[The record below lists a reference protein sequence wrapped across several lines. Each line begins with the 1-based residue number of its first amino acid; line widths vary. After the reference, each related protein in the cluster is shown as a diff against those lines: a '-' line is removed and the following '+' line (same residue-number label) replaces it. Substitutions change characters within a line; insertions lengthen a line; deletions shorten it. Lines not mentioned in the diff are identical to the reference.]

1 MKALPNNEIKQKPL
15 KASRL
20 YGDYLLMLAAPCA
33 LALIYYGPRVLA
45 VIASG
50 VLGAVLSDMLFCAVL
65 RRNFLLKD
73 LSNVFIGVV
82 ISLMLPAGI
91 PLYVPAVAAVFAVSV
106 AKIPFGGS
114 IRTPFVPAAAGFAFI
129 SVCFKEQIFDYS
141 YNSAEKMLGARS
153 LGALLLNGN
162 SVRLNSI
169 NVFDILSGNVA
180 GPMGAGCGLLMLACL
195 VFLLVRRKGA
205 LFSPVSFIVT
215 CALYAAVMP
224 RVNASFS
231 TSIFME
237 LSAGSLLFAAVFLMS
252 DYSTQPQKYS
262 TRILYGVLSGIFC
275 MLMRTVGT
283 YEETVCFAVLLANAF
298 TPIIDP
304 WFKKLT
310 LKKKASSAREEA
322 AK

>member
-1 MKALPNNEIKQKPL
+1 VKALSNNEIKQKPL

-20 YGDYLLMLAAPCA
+20 YGDYLLLLAAPCV
-33 LALIYYGPRVLA
+33 LAWIYYGSRVLA
-45 VIASG
+45 VIVAG

-65 RRNFLLKD
+65 KRHFLLKD
-73 LSNVFIGVV
+73 LSNVFIGAV
-82 ISLMLPAGI
+82 IALMLPAGI
-91 PLYVPAVAAVFAVSV
+91 PLYVPAVAAVFAVTV

-114 IRTPFVPAAAGFAFI
+114 LRTPFVPAAAGFAFAT
-129 SVCFKEQIFDYS
+129 VCFKEQVFDYS

-153 LGALLLNGN
+153 LGALLLNGS

-205 LFSPVSFIVT
+205 LVSPLSFIAA

-224 RVNASFS
+224 RVNASFF

-252 DYSTQPQKYS
+252 DYSTQPQKYL
-262 TRILYGVLSGIFC
+262 TRILYGALSGFFC

-298 TPIIDP
+298 TPIIDSAV
-304 WFKKLT
+304 KKLP
-310 LKKKASSAREEA
+310 LKRVSSAREEA

>member
-1 MKALPNNEIKQKPL
+1 MLNNEIKQKPL

-33 LALIYYGPRVLA
+33 LAWIYYGARVLA
-45 VIASG
+45 VVAAG
-50 VLGAVLSDMLFCAVL
+50 VIGAVISDMLFCAVL
-65 RRNFLLKD
+65 KRRFLLRD
-73 LSNVFIGVV
+73 LSNVFIGAV
-82 ISLMLPAGI
+82 IALMLPAGV
-91 PLYVPAVAAVFAVSV
+91 PLYVPAVAAVFAVII
-106 AKIPFGGS
+106 AKIPFGGAL
-114 IRTPFVPAAAGFAFI
+114 RTPFVPAAAGFAFV
-129 SVCFKEQIFDYS
+129 SVCFKEQVFDFS

-162 SVRLNSI
+162 SVRLNLI

-205 LFSPVSFIVT
+205 LIAPLSFIAV
-215 CALYAAVMP
+215 CVLYAAVMP
-224 RVNASFS
+224 RVNASVF

-237 LSAGSLLFAAVFLMS
+237 ISAGSLLFAAVFLMS
-252 DYSTQPQKYS
+252 DHSTQPQKVH
-262 TRILYGVLSGIFC
+262 TKIIYGVLSGFFC

-298 TPIIDP
+298 TPITESLIKMIP
-304 WFKKLT
+304 